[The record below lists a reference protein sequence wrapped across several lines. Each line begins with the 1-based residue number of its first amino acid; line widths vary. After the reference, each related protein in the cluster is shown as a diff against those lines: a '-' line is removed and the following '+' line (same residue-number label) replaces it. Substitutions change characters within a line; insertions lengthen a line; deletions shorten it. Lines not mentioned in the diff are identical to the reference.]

1 MIRKKII
8 VFGATKCITQAI
20 KDKIRPENCEIVAF
34 VDNNKDKQGLYYEG
48 VPIFAPLRLT
58 TVEFDYVV
66 IGALPY
72 YEEINNQLLKLGI
85 PAKKILPL
93 LYVKSV
99 IYTAGRLKHISKDIL
114 RLVFRDDTDSLVERV
129 EESIA
134 LFDYYSQMPYRQDYK
149 DAQLSP
155 YRLIAHAGGGWLG
168 NNKEMYTNSVE
179 AFSTSLEKGF
189 KVFEFDVWGECGDD
203 LIFAHDAECYS
214 AFTNENYTPLTFKK
228 MVSMVDDRNDLRM
241 IFDIKYHNIKEYASV
256 LKKIEGLSTKLN
268 WNERAHKQLI
278 IEVYDRETALQAKKS
293 GWHSWL
299 TSYRNPDGDWFLKS
313 VCICDETDIRTMMLP
328 VETILERKQYFNI
341 MADKGI
347 GVVAYST
354 DDVDDYCELKRL
366 GCKGIL
372 TNYLKPI
379 AWGDKG

>member
-114 RLVFRDDTDSLVERV
+114 KLVFRDDTDSLVEGV

-149 DAQLSP
+149 DALLSP

-214 AFTNENYTPLTFKK
+214 AFTNDNYTPLTFKK
-228 MVSMVDDRNDLRM
+228 MVSMVGSRNDLRM
-241 IFDIKYHNIKEYASV
+241 IFDIKYNNIKEYVSV
-256 LKKIEGLSTKLN
+256 LKKIEELSTKLN
-268 WNERAHKQLI
+268 WNESAHKQLI

-372 TNYLKPI
+372 TNYLKTI